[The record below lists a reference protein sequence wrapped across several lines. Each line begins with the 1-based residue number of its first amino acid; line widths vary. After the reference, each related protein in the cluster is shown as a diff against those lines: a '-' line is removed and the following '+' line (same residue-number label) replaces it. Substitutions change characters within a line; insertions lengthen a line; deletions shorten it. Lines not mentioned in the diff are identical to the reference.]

1 MVLHFDVET
10 PVLVA
15 QLISSDSRLYLS
27 PGPFFPVVLRQG
39 FDALLE

>member
-1 MVLHFDVET
+1 MA
-10 PVLVA
+10 VLVA

-39 FDALLE
+39 FDALLEALDYWY